1 MQLREDCAFSS
12 NLLTNLFYQN
22 CYFELL
28 YENDLFEKRMLKK
41 LKEQPD
47 GSPACVREPS
57 YLIEIESLIWY
68 FISLVILKKR
78 PIFIQNIRCVNQ
90 DIEFE
95 NKRIWGT

>member
-1 MQLREDCAFSS
+1 MKMICLKNVC
-12 NLLTNLFYQN
+12 
-22 CYFELL
+22 
-28 YENDLFEKRMLKK
+28 LKK
-41 LKEQPD
+41 LKEQPE

-57 YLIEIESLIWY
+57 YLIDIESLIWY
-68 FISLVILKKR
+68 FISLVILKKG